1 MEPTAGKPSLS
12 GREKWRARM
21 ECRENARDKREDN
34 SSVVPGRK
42 RTDDGWMVGR
52 QIEGRLADV

>member
-12 GREKWRARM
+12 GREKWRASM
-21 ECRENARDKREDN
+21 ECGENARDKREDN

-42 RTDDGWMVGR
+42 RTDDG
-52 QIEGRLADV
+52 